1 MLIIHQ
7 WKRHD
12 LAEEANV
19 SFGSARPACRA
30 MLDKMQAIKSG
41 VVFRIVFLMVCT
53 QQFQQASKVISGE
66 F

>member
-41 VVFRIVFLMVCT
+41 VVFLMVCT
-53 QQFQQASKVISGE
+53 QQFQQASKVISAE

>member
-30 MLDKMQAIKSG
+30 KMQAIKSG
-41 VVFRIVFLMVCT
+41 VVFLMVCT